1 MKALRNE
8 NIKRSVLETKM
19 FRTRLIT
26 ATSTLLKQYYQT
38 SLARQGWRPC
48 VDDIECYLQLDPTG
62 MLVGELNGKTIATQ
76 SAIKYPDGYCHLGS
90 RIVQQKY
97 RKFGYGRKILD
108 LGIANSAPNTN
119 LSAYA
124 TPSIA
129 KKVEESFAMIPRW
142 QVGIYDIDIPKALE
156 TLRTYNPNDCEVKKV
171 DQINMQDVYNYDT
184 DVFGYNRDKFLEKWL
199 STPGTHTRVAVN
211 KEGSIVG
218 YVAVRLAF
226 FQDEGYK
233 IGPLFCQNIEVG
245 KALLKEVLE
254 DVHEHG
260 LSSSNSVILDSP
272 TGKNTDAQKLMKF
285 VDGKYLG
292 HNEFMTTNGLPKG
305 RFDQWFAITS
315 PACG

>member
-1 MKALRNE
+1 
-8 NIKRSVLETKM
+8 M

-26 ATSTLLKQYYQT
+26 STSKLLKQYYQT
-38 SLARQGWRPC
+38 TLARQGWRPC
-48 VDDIECYLQLDPTG
+48 VDDIECYLQLDSTG
-62 MLVGELNGKTIATQ
+62 MRVGEVNGKPIATH
-76 SAIKYPDGYCHLGS
+76 SAIKYTDRYRHLGS
-90 RIVQQKY
+90 CIIQEKY
-97 RKFGYGRKILD
+97 QKFGYGRNLTE
-108 LGIANSAPNTN
+108 LGIANS
-119 LSAYA
+119 
-124 TPSIA
+124 TPSTNVSMYTA
-129 KKVEESFAMIPRW
+129 PELTKKMKELFAAIPQW

-156 TLRTYNPNDCEVKKV
+156 TLRKYNPNDCEVKKV

-233 IGPLFCQNIEVG
+233 IGPLFCENIEVG

-254 DVHEHG
+254 DVHKRG
-260 LSSSNSVILDSP
+260 LSSSNSAIIDTP
-272 TGKNTDAQKLMKF
+272 TGKNPDAERLMKF
-285 VDGKYLG
+285 VNGKYLG
-292 HNEFMTTNGLPKG
+292 YNDFMTTNGLPKG

>member
-1 MKALRNE
+1 
-8 NIKRSVLETKM
+8 
-19 FRTRLIT
+19 
-26 ATSTLLKQYYQT
+26 
-38 SLARQGWRPC
+38 
-48 VDDIECYLQLDPTG
+48 
-62 MLVGELNGKTIATQ
+62 MLVGELNGKTIATA
-76 SAIKYPDGYCHLGS
+76 SVIKYADGNRHLGS
-90 RIVQQKY
+90 CIVQEKY
-97 RKFGYGRKILD
+97 RKFGYGRYLTD

-119 LSAYA
+119 LTMYA
-124 TPSIA
+124 TPSLA
-129 KKVEESFAMIPRW
+129 KKMEEWFAMIPRW

-199 STPGTHTRVAVN
+199 KTPGTHTRVAVN
-211 KEGSIVG
+211 TEGSIVG

-233 IGPLFCQNIEVG
+233 IGPLFCENIEVA

-254 DVHEHG
+254 DVHKRG

-272 TGKNTDAQKLMKF
+272 TGKNPDAEKLMKF
-285 VDGKYLG
+285 VNGKYLG

-305 RFDQWFAITS
+305 RFHQWFAITS